1 MSEQEDKLKQQAELI
16 NMAMESVLNEDQ
28 ARELILGKIE
38 DAYLFKINVDIEN
51 RTGCATVLMSAFKN
65 DIIEIFSV
73 FGENP
78 RLKKIRTFEDIF
90 QFTHDMAEACK
101 EGGINQSLSDSVGR
115 AIYKKMDRSF
125 ILSVKPMLESLDAQ
139 KFINFIKEAI
149 IAELKVPKVKVQLD
163 MEKISSVKVRTANS
177 LNGIQAPVARPVD
190 EAAPKETASEE
201 KSAIDRQRELIEK
214 GFTNII
220 ECKTVLSP
228 VAGIEFDD
236 LKENQKIL
244 FNLPLENE
252 SQRIMA
258 RQLGGIDKD
267 GNKKPVVGE
276 FIQIA
281 SAKNEYYLYAKGPGG
296 VLLRSFEEGPVRI
309 AVPKKE
315 KAAQKTPVKQESGAI
330 NVIIFVA
337 LAVVVLLLVAMFL
350 F

>member
-16 NMAMESVLNEDQ
+16 NIAMESVLNEDQ
-28 ARELILGKIE
+28 ARELIQGKIE

-51 RTGCATVLMSAFKN
+51 RTGCATVLLSSYKN
-65 DIIEIFSV
+65 EIIEIYSV
-73 FGENP
+73 FGDNP

-90 QFTHDMAEACK
+90 QFSHDMAEACK

-115 AIYKKMDRSF
+115 SIYRKLDKNF
-125 ILSVKPMLESLDAQ
+125 ILSVRTMLESLDAQ
-139 KFINFIKEAI
+139 KFINFFKEAI
-149 IAELKVPKVKVQLD
+149 VAELKVQKVKVQLD
-163 MEKISSVKVRTANS
+163 MEKTSSIKVRTANP
-177 LNGIQAPVARPVD
+177 LNGILSPVARPVD
-190 EAAPKETASEE
+190 ESVVKEATEE

-214 GFTNII
+214 GYTNII

-228 VAGIEFDD
+228 VAGVEFDD
-236 LKENQKIL
+236 LREKQKIL
-244 FNLPLENE
+244 FNLPVE
-252 SQRIMA
+252 SETQRIMA
-258 RQLGGIDKD
+258 KQLGGVDKD

-281 SAKNEYYLYAKGPGG
+281 SAKGEYYIYAKGPGG

-315 KAAQKTPVKQESGAI
+315 KSSQKTPVKQESGAI
-330 NVIIFVA
+330 NIIIFVA